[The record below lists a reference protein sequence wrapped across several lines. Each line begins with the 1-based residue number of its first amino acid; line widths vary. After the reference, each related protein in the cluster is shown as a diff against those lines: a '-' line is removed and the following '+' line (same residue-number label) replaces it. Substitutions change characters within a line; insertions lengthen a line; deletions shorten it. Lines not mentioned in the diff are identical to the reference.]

1 MRQAVKYGS
10 IALLLTAIFGV
21 ECAAKKKPKL
31 PPDPKF
37 MAIQNILVLPVVD
50 SRAGM
55 KASVNMDKLQ
65 ASAVN
70 ALKRK
75 RYLATAASASGEMGQ
90 VVEEDFQD
98 AKPEWVKKLGP
109 ADARWVAV
117 VCLRDVV
124 SKMTFGSTGNAEV
137 SGYLFDKESGELI
150 WNGKGVG
157 QAGQGGLAGMTMKG
171 MMKGEALNAALYNL
185 FSSIPTRPKSTK
197 K

>member
-1 MRQAVKYGS
+1 MRQALKYGS
-10 IALLLTAIFGV
+10 MALLLTAIFGV

-37 MAIQNILVLPVVD
+37 MAIQNILVLPLVD
-50 SRAGM
+50 SRVGE

-65 ASAVN
+65 AGAVN
-70 ALKRK
+70 VLKKK
-75 RYLATAASASGEMGQ
+75 RYPATAASTSGEMGQ
-90 VVEEDFQD
+90 VVEEDLQG

-117 VCLRDVV
+117 VCLRDVM
-124 SKMTFGSTGNAEV
+124 SKITFGSTGNAEV

-150 WNGKGVG
+150 WTGKGVG

-185 FSSIPTRPKSTK
+185 FNSMPTRAKSK
-197 K
+197 N